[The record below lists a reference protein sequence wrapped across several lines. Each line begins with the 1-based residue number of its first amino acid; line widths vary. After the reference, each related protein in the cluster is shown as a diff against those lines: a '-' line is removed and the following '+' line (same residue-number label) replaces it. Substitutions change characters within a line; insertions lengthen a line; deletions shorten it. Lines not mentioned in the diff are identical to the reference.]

1 MTTFVC
7 VFISMKMKK
16 LVILAIA
23 AALCFNLSAVAI
35 KGIDDAAT
43 VGIYIKDLRNGK
55 IVADHQSALA
65 MTPASVMKCLTT
77 ATAMKILGPGYR
89 FETPVYL
96 VGTKRGSTLN
106 GRVVIE
112 ASGDPAVDSRYF
124 ADRAGFTDSIVALLS
139 RNGIRQLRG
148 DIVVDQSRFSDVGP
162 SSRWEIDDVAW
173 DYGAPFYGFNFADN
187 LVTLDLSSL
196 ETEPRLV
203 KFNVTRG
210 AKSGDFD
217 LVRGIYSTDLRVD
230 GKLGKR
236 KSVETTVPDPV
247 ALFKVKMMS
256 ALRDAGV
263 TYELLA
269 TADGDTIDV
278 YRHQSPSVA
287 EIARSLMHR
296 SDNMMA
302 DAMLRAV
309 SEKKTL
315 AAAVGAEL
323 KLWDSLEVKLNPVRI
338 FDGSGLVRVDAIT
351 PRALGDVLVAMAG
364 DSAYVAAFPL
374 VGFDGTVKN
383 FLRDTPLEGKMAL
396 KSGSMTAVRCY
407 AGYKLDGEG
416 KPTHAVVIMV
426 NNSFLKPAELRKCL
440 QNYLLSI
447 FA

>member
-1 MTTFVC
+1 
-7 VFISMKMKK
+7 MKMKK

-23 AALCFNLSAVAI
+23 ALLCSHLSAVSI
-35 KGIDDAAT
+35 KGIDEAAT

-55 IVADHQSALA
+55 IVVEHQSARA

-77 ATAMKILGPGYR
+77 ATALKILGPDYR

-96 VGTKRGSTLN
+96 VGTQRGSTLN
-106 GRVVIE
+106 GRVVIG
-112 ASGDPAVDSRYF
+112 ASGDPTVDSRYF
-124 ADRAGFTDSIVALLS
+124 ADRVGFTDSIVALLA

-173 DYGAPFYGFNFADN
+173 DYGASFHAFNFADN
-187 LVTLDLSSL
+187 VVTLDLATL

-203 KFNVTRG
+203 KFKVSRG
-210 AKSGDFD
+210 SKSGEFN

-247 ALFKVKMMS
+247 AVFKVKMMS

-263 TYELLA
+263 TYERLDA
-269 TADGDTIDV
+269 AGGDTIDV
-278 YRHQSPSVA
+278 YRHLSPSLA
-287 EIARSLMHR
+287 EIGRSLMHR

-302 DAMLRAV
+302 DALLRAV
-309 SEKKTL
+309 SGKKTL
-315 AAAVGAEL
+315 AEAVDAEL
-323 KLWDSLEVKLNPVRI
+323 GLWDSLDVKLRPVRI

-364 DSAYVAAFPL
+364 DSVYVASFPL
-374 VGFDGTVKN
+374 VGFDGTVRN

-416 KPTHAVVIMV
+416 KPTHAVVLMI
-426 NNSFLKPAELRKCL
+426 NNSFLTPADLRKCL
-440 QNYLLSI
+440 QGYLLSV
-447 FA
+447 FS